1 MLDFSAN
8 SLDVLCKLVDTFC
21 IHSCKKDTYHLY
33 RSKAE
38 EVGSE
43 EFRLG
48 HLERMLFL
56 IGSICIVAV
65 ILVAIVSIFG
75 DADLTTLFY
84 EKYGKDLKKE
94 LSGKVV
100 WITGASTGR
109 SVMHAMLHFTKFMMK
124 VSEVQWQ

>member
-1 MLDFSAN
+1 
-8 SLDVLCKLVDTFC
+8 
-21 IHSCKKDTYHLY
+21 
-33 RSKAE
+33 
-38 EVGSE
+38 
-43 EFRLG
+43 
-48 HLERMLFL
+48 MLFL
-56 IGSICIVAV
+56 IGLICIVAV

-109 SVMHAMLHFTKFMMK
+109 SVMHAMLHFTKFIMK
-124 VSEVQWQ
+124 VLEVQWQ

>member
-48 HLERMLFL
+48 RERMLFL

-109 SVMHAMLHFTKFMMK
+109 SVMHACCATFY
-124 VSEVQWQ
+124 